1 MKYKK
6 TPESN
11 KELLEEL
18 QKYVMDWDKKYRKAL
33 QAGIDALE
41 EPKINIPVKC
51 VYCNREFI
59 TSLDNISTR

>member
-1 MKYKK
+1 
-6 TPESN
+6 
-11 KELLEEL
+11 
-18 QKYVMDWDKKYRKAL
+18 MDWDKKYRKAL